1 MGELQFRGVKIQH
14 LPHAGFRL
22 EGGGLVVYIDPFSL
36 PSSPGDGDVGV
47 CTHDHYDHCS
57 PEDLRKALK
66 RDAVIVA
73 ASNCERK
80 LRGLMRGLKLLKP
93 GDEVEVKG
101 VKVRAVPAY
110 NVGKPYHPREYGG
123 IGVIVELSGVRIY
136 HAGDTDLIPEMESLR
151 GHVDVALVPV
161 SGVYVMTAG
170 EAVEAVRRIQPALAI
185 PMHYGAIVGDRRD
198 AESFKRLL
206 EGVCEVAII

>member
-1 MGELQFRGVKIQH
+1 
-14 LPHAGFRL
+14 
-22 EGGGLVVYIDPFSL
+22 
-36 PSSPGDGDVGV
+36 
-47 CTHDHYDHCS
+47 
-57 PEDLRKALK
+57 
-66 RDAVIVA
+66 
-73 ASNCERK
+73 
-80 LRGLMRGLKLLKP
+80 
-93 GDEVEVKG
+93 
-101 VKVRAVPAY
+101 
-110 NVGKPYHPREYGG
+110 
-123 IGVIVELSGVRIY
+123 IVELGGVRIY